1 MFQERE
7 EELED
12 VFEELETVGR
22 SLLDRLSIPVVFP
35 DGYTLSLTPTHAHT
49 YTHSSVNMNTG
60 IPVVTS

>member
-7 EELED
+7 EGLED

-49 YTHSSVNMNTG
+49 HTAV
-60 IPVVTS
+60 